1 MPRASS
7 HPAHRAAVTPRATL
21 TFDFLC
27 GVLEKGGII
36 TTEQRR
42 DAIARGDVA
51 HARLLRQRTSGP
63 RKRGASGADGVHPA
77 ETLVSLGL
85 GQGGDPRFPLTE
97 RIIMQ
102 ALAQHVGLPY
112 VDLDPLK
119 IDAKLAPKLLSR
131 PFARRHGALVIAAD
145 DRTVTVAVADPL
157 DHALVEALQTHVRR
171 EPRLVVS
178 TPSDVQRLITD
189 FYGFRGAVDAAELQA
204 TTGVDI
210 GNLERYVKLNR
221 VEEIEASDSHVV
233 SAVEYI
239 FHYALDQRASDV
251 HIEPRRDASVVRM
264 RIDGVL
270 HNVHQLPKV
279 VHPAIISR
287 IKTLARLDIAEK
299 RRPQDGRIKTARGDR
314 EVEMRVSTI
323 AVAFGEK
330 LVLRIFDPGALLHDL
345 PELGMF
351 EQQLQVAERFLGRP
365 HGLILVTGP
374 TGSGKTT
381 TLYSALRVI
390 ATPEVNVVTIED
402 PIEIVVDS
410 FNQVAVQT
418 KIGMGFAEGL
428 RHVLRQDPDII
439 MVGEVRDGETAE
451 IALQAALTGHMVL
464 ATLHTNDA
472 ATAITRLLELGV
484 DPFVLASTLV
494 GVLAQRLV
502 RTVCAQCRVETFL
515 TPDQMTLLGLDVHE
529 LRAQGQDPELMVAF
543 GEGCVQCRS
552 TGLLGRTGVFEV
564 LEIDDK
570 IRKLVIAK
578 SSAKEITKQARHDGL
593 LTLREAAIKKLAR
606 GQTSFEE
613 VLRVTAEG

>member
-7 HPAHRAAVTPRATL
+7 HPARAAVSPHATL
-21 TFDFLC
+21 TFEFLC
-27 GVLEKGGII
+27 RVLEKGGLL
-36 TTEQRR
+36 TTEQRK
-42 DAIARGDVA
+42 DAVSKGDVA

-63 RKRGASGADGVHPA
+63 RKKAPSGSDGVHPA

-85 GQGGDPRFPLTE
+85 NQAEDARYPLTE
-97 RIIMQ
+97 RISMQ
-102 ALAQHVGLPY
+102 GLAKHVGLPY

-119 IDAKLAPKLLSR
+119 IDAKLAPQLLSR
-131 PFARRHGALVIAAD
+131 PFARRHGALIIAAD
-145 DRTVTVAVADPL
+145 DRNVTVAVADPL
-157 DHALVEALQTHVRR
+157 DVMLVEDLRTHVRR
-171 EPRLVVS
+171 EPHLVVS
-178 TPSDVQRLITD
+178 TPTDIQRLITD

-210 GNLERYVKLNR
+210 GNLERFVKLNR

-239 FHYALDQRASDV
+239 FHYALDQRASDI

-279 VHPAIISR
+279 VHPAIVSR

-299 RRPQDGRIKTARGDR
+299 RRPQDGRIKTSRNDR

-330 LVLRIFDPGALLHDL
+330 LVIRIFDPGALLQDL
-345 PELGMF
+345 GELGMF
-351 EQQLQVAERFLGRP
+351 EPQLALTERFLGRP

-381 TLYSALRVI
+381 TLYSALRVL

-402 PIEIVVDS
+402 PIEIVVDV

-418 KIGMGFAEGL
+418 KIGMTFAEGL
-428 RHVLRQDPDII
+428 RHVLRQDPDVI
-439 MVGEVRDGETAE
+439 MVGEVRDTETAE

-484 DPFVLASTLV
+484 DPFVLSSTLV

-502 RTVCAQCRVETFL
+502 RMVCAQCRVETFL

-543 GEGCVQCRS
+543 GEGCVKCRS

-564 LEIDDK
+564 LEVDDK
-570 IRKLVIAK
+570 IRKLIVGK
-578 SSAKEITKQARHDGL
+578 CSAKDVTKQARHDGL
-593 LTLREAAIKKLAR
+593 LTLREAAIKKLAK

-613 VLRVTAEG
+613 VLRVTTEV